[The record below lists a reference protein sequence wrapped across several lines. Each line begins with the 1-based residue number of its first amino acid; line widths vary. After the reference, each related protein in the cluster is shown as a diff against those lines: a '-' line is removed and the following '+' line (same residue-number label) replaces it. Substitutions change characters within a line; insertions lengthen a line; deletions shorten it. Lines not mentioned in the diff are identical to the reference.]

1 MLAARPM
8 PTLLG
13 KMAVGALLH
22 ELTLIV
28 TAARGSL
35 VVVIWIEPAHVL
47 SSVHL
52 RERGRS
58 SSVGFPFGAE
68 DFGHLAWSIGQAGK
82 YRRQGDARGDAGIGE
97 KAD

>member
-1 MLAARPM
+1 VGDMDRSSSCP
-8 PTLLG
+8 LLC
-13 KMAVGALLH
+13 
-22 ELTLIV
+22 
-28 TAARGSL
+28 
-35 VVVIWIEPAHVL
+35 
-47 SSVHL
+47 SSL